1 MEDIKEDKII
11 TVLGKTFNSEEERRN
26 YFREELR
33 KKLPELKKMEGFPI
47 GEDEDILNL
56 SDPPYYTAC
65 PNPWLNDFIAE
76 WEAEKK
82 QLEKEGKRKV
92 DFEIKEP
99 LAFDID
105 SKKNH
110 KVYNAHS
117 YHTKVPHQI
126 IMKYILYYTQPG
138 DIILDNFGGT
148 GMTGVAG
155 NYCNKPENAERI
167 KIDTFFKSKDIQKQ
181 DFGPRRVIQGD
192 LSPIASLISHSHTNI
207 SPLKEFYDKALEIY
221 NHVLS
226 KYGHLFK
233 TKVNGIIGEI
243 NYIIW
248 SENLN
253 CISCGSQFNYWEQAI
268 PEMGNVLSE
277 FSCPDC
283 SKIMKKSKGG
293 NKNTPIAEKAFE
305 TVYDSITSSSIKR
318 YSLSPVL
325 INATVNGKRVWK
337 NPDKDDLEIVE
348 NCNSSDIFSKT
359 PYFRMPKGDEARRN
373 DKFGFLYS
381 NQFYTSRNLIIINEF
396 YEEISKCED
405 DYKRYLLKWFTSSLN
420 RLTLFN
426 RFAPNHSRHVGPM
439 ANTLYISGTPTEIS
453 PFYFFEQKIKENTL
467 NIPLSKNVLNQISSA
482 TSKNLI
488 KDNSIDYIF
497 TDPPFGANIMYS
509 ELNFINE
516 GWLKVHTNN
525 SDEAICNKTQR
536 KGFNEYQNLMFK
548 SFKEY
553 FRVLKPGGWINI
565 EFSNTRSSIW
575 NAIQT
580 SLVQAGFIVSQVH
593 ALNKGRGGLM
603 GIIGP
608 VAVNQDLVIACYKP
622 SAEFDEKFRRN
633 QDSIIAVWDFVD
645 QHLRHLPIHL
655 LKENA
660 TTAIIER
667 SPKILFDRL
676 IAFYVQRG
684 LPVPID
690 AGAFQKGLR
699 ERFIERD
706 GMFFTNEQ
714 VQEYDKKKAENPEFI
729 QLSILV
735 SSEQDGVLWLKNVLT
750 EKSLA
755 YQDIQPLWMQ
765 ALAGVRKGDVIP
777 ELADILEENF
787 LKDAQGKWYVPDPEN
802 EADLEKLR
810 TKRLLKQFEVYKTE
824 AAKPKGKIK
833 EVRVEALRAGFKQSY
848 QDKDFKTI
856 VQIGDRIPNNLLM
869 EDEVLLQFY
878 DIASSRV

>member
-1 MEDIKEDKII
+1 MSTETI
-11 TVLGKTFNSEEERRN
+11 TVLGKTFNSEEERRE

-33 KKLPELKKMEGFPI
+33 KKLPELKQMEGFPI
-47 GEDEDILNL
+47 GEDDDIINL

-65 PNPWLNDFIAE
+65 PNPWLNDFIGE
-76 WEAEKK
+76 WEEEKK
-82 QLEKEGKRKV
+82 DLEKNGKRSSEFK
-92 DFEIKEP
+92 IKEP

-148 GMTGVAG
+148 GMTGVAV
-155 NYCNKPENAERI
+155 NYCTKPENSEKL
-167 KIDTFFKSKDIQKQ
+167 KIESFFKSKGIQKQ
-181 DFGPRRVIQGD
+181 EFGPRRVIQGD
-192 LSPIASLISHSHTNI
+192 LSPIASLISHSHTNV
-207 SPLKEFYDKALEIY
+207 SPLNEFYDKATEVY
-221 NHVLS
+221 NQVFS
-226 KYGHLFK
+226 KYGHLYK
-233 TKVNGIIGEI
+233 TKLNGVSGDV

-248 SENLN
+248 SENL
-253 CISCGSQFNYWEQAI
+253 SCVTCASQFNYWEHAV

-277 FSCPDC
+277 FSCPSC
-283 SKIMKKSKGG
+283 GTIMKKSKGG
-293 NKNTPIAEKAFE
+293 NKNTPLAEKAFE

-325 INATVNGKRVWK
+325 INATVNGKRIWK
-337 NPDKDDLEIVE
+337 KPEKDDLDIIE

-359 PYFRMPKGDEARRN
+359 PHFRMPEGDEARRN
-373 DKFGFLYS
+373 DKFGFYYS

-405 DYKRYLLKWFTSSLN
+405 DLKRYLLKWFTSSLN

-467 NIPLSKNVLNQISSA
+467 NIPLSNNVLNQISSA

-516 GWLKVHTNN
+516 GWLKIHTNN
-525 SDEAICNKTQR
+525 FDEAICNNTQG
-536 KGFNEYQNLMFK
+536 KGFNEYQNLMLK

-565 EFSNTRSSIW
+565 EFSNTSSSIW

-622 SAEFDEKFRRN
+622 TSEFDEKFRRN
-633 QDSIIAVWDFVD
+633 QDSIVAVWDFID
-645 QHLRHLPIHL
+645 EHLKHLPIHL
-655 LKENA
+655 VKENA
-660 TTAIIER
+660 TTAIVER

-676 IAFYVQRG
+676 IAFYVQKG

-735 SSEQDGVLWLKNVLT
+735 SSEQDGVLWLKNVLS

-787 LKDAQGKWYVPDPEN
+787 LKDDQGKWYVPDPEN

-833 EVRVEALRAGFKQSY
+833 EARVEALRAGFKHCY
-848 QDKDFKTI
+848 QEKDFKII
-856 VQIGDRIPNNLLM
+856 VQVGDRIPNNLLM

-878 DIASSRV
+878 DIASTRV